1 MNNKT
6 YQKYRVGIAI
16 FTSLIVG
23 IAVSRDNTILAIAG
37 VLIGMAF
44 MMAVRSKTKLLLDER
59 QKMVREKAAQMSY
72 AIFAPTIGLGSL
84 ILILLAPEGSYF
96 MEAIGMVLAY
106 LSLFFIALYSISHYF
121 INRKFG
127 GDGEE

>member
-16 FTSLIVG
+16 FTSIIVG
-23 IAVSRDNTILAIAG
+23 LAVTRDNTVLAVAG
-37 VLIGMAF
+37 VLIGVAF
-44 MMAVRSKTKLLLDER
+44 MAAVRSQTNIELDER
-59 QKMVREKAAQMSY
+59 QKMVREKAALLSY
-72 AIFAPTIGLGSL
+72 AIFAPTIALGSL
-84 ILILLAPEGSYF
+84 ALILLAPEGSYY
-96 MEAIGMVLAY
+96 MEAIGFVLAY

-127 GDGEE
+127 GDGKE